1 MSRISLK
8 EREALLHEYYR
19 RFHQPRFLE
28 WDPLLF
34 VREFEGRD
42 VQEYV
47 ALLAGYGAGVLTGGV
62 SRRTPK
68 LLTGS
73 PIPRAEGDLGWSHAK
88 ITVPG
93 GPGKRRA

>member
-1 MSRISLK
+1 MSRISQK

-28 WDPLLF
+28 WDPLLL

-47 ALLAGYGAGVLTGGV
+47 ALV
-62 SRRTPK
+62 SG
-68 LLTGS
+68 LM
-73 PIPRAEGDLGWSHAK
+73 AFVE
-88 ITVPG
+88 
-93 GPGKRRA
+93 